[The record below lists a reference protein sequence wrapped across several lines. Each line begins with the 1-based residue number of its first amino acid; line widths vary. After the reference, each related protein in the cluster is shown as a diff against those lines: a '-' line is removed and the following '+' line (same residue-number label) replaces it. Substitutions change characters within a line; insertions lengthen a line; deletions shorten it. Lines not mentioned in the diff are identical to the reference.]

1 MESRNWNLFKTIFIK
16 EWISLKRYPFNTI
29 SGIVTVYMVFLLFF
43 LGYKFV
49 GGHQPTFGRTTEGFV
64 VGFFIWTYSISAYS
78 ILAWGII
85 QEARTGTLEQLYMTP
100 LGYERVA
107 VFMVILNLFW
117 SLVWVLPVLFLMM
130 LTTGK
135 FLHFDILTL
144 IPLLILTISSGYG
157 IGFITAGLGL
167 IFKKIQSFFQILQ
180 FIFVGF
186 LVAPVDKLPILK
198 ILPFSLG
205 TKLIAQNMMDK
216 VPIYRIPI
224 YDILILILNAA
235 FYTGFGLFT
244 FKLCERIAKNRGL
257 LGHY

>member
-1 MESRNWNLFKTIFIK
+1 
-16 EWISLKRYPFNTI
+16 
-29 SGIVTVYMVFLLFF
+29 MVFLLFF

-49 GGHQPTFGRTTEGFV
+49 GGSQPSFGRTTEGFV

-85 QEARTGTLEQLYMTP
+85 QEARSGTLEQLYMTP

-107 VFMVILNLFW
+107 IYTVIANFIW
-117 SLVWVLPVLFLMM
+117 SLVWVIPVLVLMM
-130 LTTGK
+130 ITTGK
-135 FLHFDILTL
+135 FLHFDLITL
-144 IPLLILTISSGYG
+144 VPLLVFTISSGYG

-186 LVAPVDKLPILK
+186 IVAPIDKLPVLK

-205 TKLIAQNMMDK
+205 TKLIARNMMDK
-216 VPIYRIPI
+216 IPI
-224 YDILILILNAA
+224 YKMPPGELLILIVNAV
-235 FYTGFGLFT
+235 FYTVVGFSV
-244 FKLCERIAKNRGL
+244 FKLCEKVAKDKGL